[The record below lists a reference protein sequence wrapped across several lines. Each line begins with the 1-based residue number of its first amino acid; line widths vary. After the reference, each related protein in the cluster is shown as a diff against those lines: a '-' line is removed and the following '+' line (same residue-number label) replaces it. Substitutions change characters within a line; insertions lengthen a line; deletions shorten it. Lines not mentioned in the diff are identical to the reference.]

1 MTLLSTTVT
10 HDTDT
15 ICAVATPAGRGGVG
29 IVRASGPEVPR
40 LAGLIVG
47 RLPEPRKADLAA
59 FRGDDGEIID
69 RGLVLYFPRPR
80 SFTGEHVLEL
90 HAHGGPVILQLLMER
105 LVGLGARA
113 ARPGEFSERAF
124 LNGRLDLAQAEAVAD
139 LIESATKRAAR
150 AAARSLEG
158 AFSRRVHA
166 LLDTLTELRAFV
178 EAAIDFPDE
187 EIEFLQDARIRDK
200 LAGLAARVAELENE
214 AHQGR
219 LLRDGL
225 TVVIAGPP
233 NAGKSSLLNALA
245 GSEAAIVTDVPGTT
259 RDMLRE
265 QIQIRGMPIHV
276 IDTAGLRES
285 GDVVEREGVRRAQQ
299 AMRDAD
305 RVLFVQEAGDPAP
318 TAPPDLGVAVTIVRN
333 KIDLMGGEPG
343 LVEEG
348 GATAI
353 RMSVKSGAGLDLLRD
368 HLAAVAGLDAESHGV
383 FSARARHMEALRR
396 VAVHLREAGEQ
407 LDAEAGSE
415 LVAEELR
422 LSQQALG
429 EITGEFTADDLLGK
443 IFSAFCI
450 GK

>member
-1 MTLLSTTVT
+1 MT

-29 IVRASGPEVPR
+29 IVRVSGPAAPAIAERV
-40 LAGLIVG
+40 AGQ
-47 RLPEPRKADLAA
+47 LPEPRVAVLAA
-59 FRGDDGEIID
+59 FRGADGEVID
-69 RGLVLYFPRPR
+69 RGLALYFPQPH
-80 SFTGEHVLEL
+80 SFTGEHVVEL
-90 HAHGGPVILQLLMER
+90 HAHGGPVILQMLMER

-139 LIESATKRAAR
+139 LIDSATERAAR

-158 AFSRRVHA
+158 AFSRRVHE
-166 LLDTLTELRAFV
+166 LFETLTDLRTFV

-187 EIEFLQDARIRDK
+187 EIEFIQDARIGDK
-200 LAGLAARVAELENE
+200 LEELARRIRELGRE

-245 GSEAAIVTDVPGTT
+245 GIEAAIVTDIPGTT

-265 QIQIRGMPIHV
+265 QIQINGMPIHV
-276 IDTAGLRES
+276 VDTAGLRDS
-285 GDVVEREGVRRAQQ
+285 ADVVEREGVRRAEQ
-299 AMRDAD
+299 AMEAAD
-305 RVLFVQEAGDPAP
+305 RVLFIHEAGAKE
-318 TAPPDLGVAVTIVRN
+318 TASPPDLGVPVTVVRN
-333 KIDLMGGEPG
+333 KIDLTGEAPSIDEDDAG
-343 LVEEG
+343 TTVS
-348 GATAI
+348 
-353 RMSVKSGAGLDLLRD
+353 MSVKTGAGLDLLRD
-368 HLAAVAGLDAESHGV
+368 HLGAVAGLDAESHGV
-383 FSARARHMEALRR
+383 FSARARHLEALDR
-396 VAVHLREAGEQ
+396 VNGHLARAGEQ
-407 LDAEAGSE
+407 LEAQAGSE

-422 LSQQALG
+422 LAQHALG
-429 EITGEFTADDLLGK
+429 EITGEFTADDLLGR
-443 IFSAFCI
+443 IFSSFCI